1 MLHPRSHASKA
12 AGDCQRGRRRAQL
25 RAARSGNDIEG
36 TQKRDRGST
45 RVKMFVDPMK
55 ATLFE
60 VLLRRRSRRVGLG
73 MTIPSGPFQY
83 TSPHRPVPLTENEEA
98 ALAFAACGITGYA
111 LADLSYGAGQGGSM
125 LAGRLGRTIAS
136 PDAVNAVSLLV
147 TNDHGTWLI
156 KRPQDFAPA
165 EFTELVHLA
174 KKGALTDL
182 YKRVRIQIS
191 DRRIAP
197 PLDPGY
203 NFSINRWSLYAQGT
217 TYFLQIIETTALTI
231 NALLELFSEDMGVFL
246 RDERA
251 WFRPAGVGR
260 FARSK
265 GGHLHNSPDDLRS
278 ATIQMAETALL
289 ESMATEHGMVLQN
302 LALMAEALGLGGFP
316 NFARHEYSWFQAAGF
331 RTGSMKASRYAGMS
345 PFLSAVASLF
355 IKDPVIP
362 YPLGLER
369 DNKVL
374 LQPFCP
380 PYYKSMEEAVRA
392 FVETK
397 FGSKGSYRGGAS
409 ESTWRD
415 PESCAAKIPAP
426 SGTAVDATIAYCN
439 YVYKRYG
446 RFPAYTAAFRTVI
459 GFQACH
465 VDVDFYDRFYSA
477 ESIPNTVRT
486 CTTRALSHP

>member
-1 MLHPRSHASKA
+1 
-12 AGDCQRGRRRAQL
+12 
-25 RAARSGNDIEG
+25 
-36 TQKRDRGST
+36 
-45 RVKMFVDPMK
+45 MFVDPMK

-83 TSPHRPVPLTENEEA
+83 TSPHKPIPLTEDEEA
-98 ALAFAACGITGYA
+98 ALAFAACGVTGYA
-111 LADLSYGAGQGGSM
+111 LADLSYGAGQGGAM
-125 LAGRLGRTIAS
+125 LVGRLGRTIAS
-136 PDAVNAVSLLV
+136 PDAVNATSVLV

-156 KRPQDFAPA
+156 KRPQNFAPA
-165 EFTELVHLA
+165 EFAELVHLA

-203 NFSINRWSLYAQGT
+203 NFSINRWSLYAPGT
-217 TYFLQIIETTALTI
+217 TYFLPIIETTALTI

-251 WFRPAGVGR
+251 WFRPTGIRR
-260 FARSK
+260 FTRSRRK
-265 GGHLHNSPDDLRS
+265 PGHLHDDPNDLRS

-331 RTGSMKASRYAGMS
+331 RMGSMTASRYAGVGR
-345 PFLSAVASLF
+345 FLSAVTRLF
-355 IKDPVIP
+355 LNDPMIQ
-362 YPLGLER
+362 YPLGLEHR
-369 DNKVL
+369 NDVL
-374 LQPFCP
+374 LRPFCP
-380 PYYKSMEEAVRA
+380 PYYKSMEDAVRA
-392 FVETK
+392 FIETK

-426 SGTAVDATIAYCN
+426 DNAAIDATIAYCE
-439 YVYKRYG
+439 YVYNRYG
-446 RFPAYTAAFRTVI
+446 RFPAYSAPFRTII
-459 GFQACH
+459 GFQVCR
-465 VDVDFYDRFYSA
+465 VDIDFYDRFYSS
-477 ESIPNTVRT
+477 ESTPDAVRL
-486 CTTRALSHP
+486 CTSGALRQG